1 MKKKSPGSGLRAA
14 LRAGFGA
21 LLAALL
27 AAGCESPQGAP
38 GPDGANV
45 WEGPFRY
52 SLETEDYSEPL
63 TDLGE
68 FSAALRTAING
79 LPEAAGDSP
88 ETPLTLAIEGLN
100 LSEPEQVYLL
110 YRALTRYVDLDLRGC
125 AGVLF
130 AASPGSLYGENKA
143 KIVSL
148 QLPDTVMALE
158 PDAGFANCEALTT
171 VDMPGLRYIDNR
183 AFPYC
188 NALISVTAPNISSIG
203 NNGFG
208 SCVALEAVDFPQLV
222 SIGDSAFQYCAGLE
236 TLRFPKLESAGNTVF
251 LNCRSLTSLE
261 LPMLTSIGN
270 AAFQGCISLKE
281 ITLGPTPPQLGTNI
295 FTNAIDPGTV
305 ITFKVPAASI
315 PAYRQWNIDNDATL
329 GGTGITRTF
338 ASLNQ

>member
-1 MKKKSPGSGLRAA
+1 MKKKSPGATLRAA

-27 AAGCESPQGAP
+27 AAGCEGPQGAP

-52 SLETEDYSEPL
+52 SLEPEDYSEPL
-63 TDLGE
+63 TDLGA

-88 ETPLTLAIEGLN
+88 ENPLALAIEGLN

-130 AASPGSLYGENKA
+130 AASPGSLYGGNKA

-148 QLPDTVMALE
+148 RLPDTMMALE
-158 PDAGFANCEALTT
+158 PGAGFGNCGALTA
-171 VDMPGLRYIDNR
+171 VDMPGLRYIDDSGF
-183 AFPYC
+183 AGC
-188 NALISVTAPNISSIG
+188 IALPSVTAPNISFIG
-203 NNGFG
+203 KSGFAG
-208 SCVALEAVDFPQLV
+208 CVALEAVDFPQLV
-222 SIGDSAFQYCAGLE
+222 SIGDSAFQNCVGFE
-236 TLRFPKLESAGNTVF
+236 TLRLPKLESAGNTVF
-251 LNCRSLTSLE
+251 SNCLFLTSLE
-261 LPMLTSIGN
+261 LPMLKSIGN
-270 AAFQGCISLKE
+270 GAFTKCISLKE
-281 ITLGPTPPQLGTNI
+281 ITLGPTPPQLGTNV
-295 FTNAIDPGTV
+295 FDLIDSGTV

-315 PAYRQWNIDNDATL
+315 PAYRQWSVDNDAAL